1 MKRLCLP
8 VLLVACGQHIAEP
21 WDRDRTGGVRTVR
34 VTTRGDRGTRARPL
48 PFSDEGVDLTLS
60 VAVFDASDQP
70 LTTFDGTLTL
80 SASPGSLVA
89 VSSPGAIGNVVRLR
103 AGRVDDVAVRIA
115 RAYGETRLWAED
127 TGYAPVDPRRSPLP
141 ACADGRD
148 NDGDGFADFPG
159 DVGCEAPNDDEERG
173 GSFAVGTS
181 EAIFFATPLLAD
193 VQGRGAQSPLVDQRV
208 TVLGRTELTPAPA
221 GESAHSLQQHCAQYS
236 ESRPKKS
243 YARHRRAGGETV
255 SMTGGV
261 GCLIPLGLGPRKREG
276 QGRAQ
281 GAVRGVADLRGR
293 ELGALGRSQQRRD
306 ARHHAVGVRGGR
318 VFVVAARLHH
328 GEARKRI
335 SPQGPR
341 VAGAF
346 DAPGLR
352 AIEGAQRHRVF
363 DAHAQQQLPRRGD
376 KRPGHRPLGLSGSV
390 RGGSCHRGPSRRPL
404 SVRRGRATRRL
415 FRGGV

>member
-148 NDGDGFADFPG
+148 NDGDGFTD
-159 DVGCEAPNDDEERG
+159 CDDWDCAYNP
-173 GSFAVGTS
+173 AV
-181 EAIFFATPLLAD
+181 LAA
-193 VQGRGAQSPLVDQRV
+193 GR
-208 TVLGRTELTPAPA
+208 
-221 GESAHSLQQHCAQYS
+221 C
-236 ESRPKKS
+236 
-243 YARHRRAGGETV
+243 
-255 SMTGGV
+255 
-261 GCLIPLGLGPRKREG
+261 
-276 QGRAQ
+276 
-281 GAVRGVADLRGR
+281 
-293 ELGALGRSQQRRD
+293 
-306 ARHHAVGVRGGR
+306 
-318 VFVVAARLHH
+318 
-328 GEARKRI
+328 
-335 SPQGPR
+335 QGPR
-341 VAGAF
+341 V
-346 DAPGLR
+346 
-352 AIEGAQRHRVF
+352 
-363 DAHAQQQLPRRGD
+363 
-376 KRPGHRPLGLSGSV
+376 
-390 RGGSCHRGPSRRPL
+390 C
-404 SVRRGRATRRL
+404 RGRPAGSGYT
-415 FRGGV
+415 GVR